1 MVGFSISMI
10 RKRKGMTWM
19 KKLAVLWTSDKA
31 ETALNMLLM
40 YLHKSNVN
48 RWWDQCDLITWGPSN
63 KLVCENSEV
72 NALVR
77 ELMDLGV
84 RVYACQRCAE
94 KYGLAEQ
101 LEAMG
106 IVVKLMGEPLTT
118 YLQDESYRIL
128 TI

>member
-1 MVGFSISMI
+1 
-10 RKRKGMTWM
+10 MTWM

-40 YLHKSNVN
+40 YLHKSNSN